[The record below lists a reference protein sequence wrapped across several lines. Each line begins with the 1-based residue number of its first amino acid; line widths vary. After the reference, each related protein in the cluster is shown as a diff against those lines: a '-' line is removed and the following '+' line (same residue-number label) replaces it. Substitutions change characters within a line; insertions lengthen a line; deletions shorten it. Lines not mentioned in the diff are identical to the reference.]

1 MIQVNRVLHPTDFSA
16 PSDHAARY
24 ACALADRF
32 NAELHLLHIVASL
45 VAALPE
51 IDPSQSAHVDDYG
64 ELVKQLK
71 ADAERK
77 MDELLKAVG
86 CSIQGVVCASEEGAP
101 FVQIIRYAKEHDI
114 DLIVMGTHGR
124 TGLSHMMMGSVA
136 ERVVRKA
143 TCPVLTVP
151 PEGHDFVMP

>member
-1 MIQVNRVLHPTDFSA
+1 MITLKRILHPTDFSD
-16 PSDHAARY
+16 PSNHAARY
-24 ACALADRF
+24 AMELADRF
-32 NAELHLLHIVASL
+32 DAEVHLFHCIASL
-45 VAALPE
+45 GTTLPDMAVGLSTYVE
-51 IDPSQSAHVDDYG
+51 DYG

-71 ADAERK
+71 ADAEQR
-77 MDELLKAVG
+77 MDSVLKHVG
-86 CSIQGVVCASEEGAP
+86 CPDRKVVRVTDEGSP

-143 TCPVLTVP
+143 PCPVLTVP
-151 PEGHDFVMP
+151 PKGHEFVMP